1 MVPDIT
7 ASSMQFSSFLA
18 GNTGVG
24 VGVEGSTVV
33 FKKNRR
39 DAGRFMLFLKQ
50 NGSSSQIPPG
60 NANIQ
65 ELVLEQIGFYL

>member
-1 MVPDIT
+1 MVPDII

-33 FKKNRR
+33 LKET
-39 DAGRFMLFLKQ
+39 DAML
-50 NGSSSQIPPG
+50 
-60 NANIQ
+60 
-65 ELVLEQIGFYL
+65 EVLCCF